1 MDKIE
6 NYIEVL
12 QNRFKSLVLIG
23 IVSAIFC
30 IVFLNTVTHK
40 YTAFMK
46 IGPVDV
52 NETTNNSNG
61 LGAAAGLIGLNIG
74 GSESAS
80 SYLVFQETIS
90 STRLANRLIEK
101 NDPRKVFFG
110 SMYDEE
116 NDIFVRP
123 KGFVNWIKNII
134 KNILGYPD
142 WSEPVASNIS
152 TIIENSL
159 IKTSNLDNN
168 FVTYYFEFE
177 DKDFAISFL
186 KDIYEE
192 TESLIKEQQKMIA
205 SEKKQYYLDALKDVT
220 SDTHRKI
227 ISSQIVEQERILS
240 KTGISTPISAMLI
253 DDIDAYPQQT
263 YPKRIQ
269 SIFFFV
275 IVGFLSGYIYFV
287 IRDIFLNNK

>member
-30 IVFLNTVTHK
+30 IVFLNTVTPK

-52 NETTNNSNG
+52 NETMNNSNG

-80 SYLVFQETIS
+80 SYLVFQETMS

-110 SMYDEE
+110 SMYDEK

-142 WSEPVASNIS
+142 WSEPGASNIS
-152 TIIENSL
+152 AIIKNSVT
-159 IKTSNLDNN
+159 KTSNLDNN

-177 DKDFAISFL
+177 NKDFAISFL

-205 SEKKQYYLDALKDVT
+205 TEKRQYYLDALKDVT

-227 ISSQIVEQERILS
+227 ISSQIIEQERMLS

-253 DDIDAYPQQT
+253 DDINAYPQQT

-275 IVGFLSGYIYFV
+275 IVGFMFGYIYFV
-287 IRDIFLNNK
+287 IRDIFLINK